1 MKNGKIL
8 RKTEKNWSNESSVE
22 ILNFPTFVPWLFMT
36 ATTLQHAIIG
46 SYLQEF
52 RVKKIIWHDNL
63 QYGEIVIKYGVL
75 FVLVAWCALFFDLFE
90 SINEKFLQWAFSFIV
105 LIIYIVCFYELLNK
119 YLDALV
125 ISEEWLI
132 LFQRHSPFAQTISL
146 IQRVAIESIEHAHTW
161 FWSSLF
167 NLWTLRIQVEDSRY
181 VFNRITK
188 PAHTLQLILKAKDYW
203 TKMRYTENMPPQI
216 PQHPINKENK
226 ETYSILI
233 EALGEVMEEYV
244 KKKQ

>member
-1 MKNGKIL
+1 M
-8 RKTEKNWSNESSVE
+8 
-22 ILNFPTFVPWLFMT
+22 
-36 ATTLQHAIIG
+36 ATTSLQHAIIS

-52 RVKKIIWHDNL
+52 RVKKIIWHDSL
-63 QYGEIVIKYGVL
+63 QYGEIVLKYWVL
-75 FVLVAWCALFFDLFE
+75 FLLVAWCALFFDLFE
-90 SINEKFLQWAFSFIV
+90 AISEKVLQWIFSTLVI
-105 LIIYIVCFYELLNK
+105 IIYIVCFYELLNK

-132 LFQRHSPFAQTISL
+132 LFQRHSPFAQTISH
-146 IQRVAIESIEHAHTW
+146 IQRVAIESIEHAHSW

-167 NLWTLRIQVEDSRY
+167 NLGTLRIQVEDTRY
-181 VFNRITK
+181 VFNRIAQ

-203 TKMRYTENMPPQI
+203 SKMRFTENMPPVVQ
-216 PQHPINKENK
+216 QHHASSGNDK

-244 KKKQ
+244 KKKW